1 MSVMISVFKLFL
13 HNTTAVTFIGE
24 KKYKINQKDF
34 ESEKRLI
41 TPCFM

>member
-13 HNTTAVTFIGE
+13 QNTTARYFHCR

-34 ESEKRLI
+34 ESKKRLI
-41 TPCFM
+41 TPCVM